1 MLTFADRPTIRHA
14 ITKRLDKEREVSV
27 LRIPIKRGKDCIRV
41 GVLAQIGDHL
51 LLRSVFELPLEF
63 EHAHLLNEID
73 EIAECCKS
81 ARVDYLRNTPTN
93 DGPIR
98 ETATRE
104 GVCNELAGT
113 GLRGRWKRHAS

>member
-81 ARVDYLRNTPTN
+81 ARVDYLRNIPAN
-93 DGPIR
+93 DVL
-98 ETATRE
+98 ETARE
-104 GVCNELAGT
+104 SVSKELAGT
-113 GLRGRWKRHAS
+113 GLRGRWKRHAC

>member
-81 ARVDYLRNTPTN
+81 ARVDYLRSVPAN
-93 DGPIR
+93 DSLAG
-98 ETATRE
+98 ETAHASVCRE
-104 GVCNELAGT
+104 LSGT
-113 GLRGRWKRHAS
+113 GLRGRWKQHA